1 MPVRETMKCD
11 EPCERRFASHPRVS
25 SSVARMRRLLLL
37 VGAIVFVDTMFFAA
51 LTPLLP
57 EFADELGLSKT
68 GAGILAGAYAA
79 GAFAGGI
86 PGGLA
91 AARLGVRPTLLLG
104 LAGMAITT
112 VTFGLADVYW
122 LLVAARLLQGLAS
135 SFSWTAAL
143 TWLVAAAP
151 PARRGELIG
160 AAMGSAIFGALFG
173 PVLGG
178 IASATSIEL
187 AFSSVAVLAFVLAV
201 WAWRTPAFAPGEPQP
216 VRLLFRA
223 ALDPRVASGVWFVA
237 LPGLFFGT
245 LGVLGPLRLD
255 ALGWGAVAI
264 GATWLVAAGLE
275 GSLAPV
281 IGRVS
286 DRRGRLAPLRAGLV
300 GSIPVAAAIPWLPRA
315 WLLALFVVLSGLTF
329 GTFWTPAMSL
339 LSDSAEAL
347 GLEHAYAF
355 ALVNMAWAPGAVAGA
370 AAGGAVAEATSDAVP
385 YLVLAAACVLSLA
398 ALTRIAGP
406 RMPIAASR

>member
-1 MPVRETMKCD
+1 V
-11 EPCERRFASHPRVS
+11 
-25 SSVARMRRLLLL
+25 RRLLLL

-57 EFADELGLSKT
+57 DFADDLGLSK
-68 GAGILAGAYAA
+68 GEAGVLAGAYAA
-79 GAFAGGI
+79 GAIVGAI

-91 AARLGVRPTLLLG
+91 AARLGVKPTLLLG
-104 LAGMAITT
+104 LAGMAVTT
-112 VTFGLADVYW
+112 VTFGFADAYG

-160 AAMGSAIFGALFG
+160 AAMGAAIFGALFG

-178 IASATSIEL
+178 VASVTSVEL
-187 AFSSVAVLAFVLAV
+187 AFSSVAVLAFGLGV
-201 WAWRTPAFAPGEPQP
+201 WAWRTPAFAPGAPQP
-216 VRLLFRA
+216 LRVLFRA
-223 ALDPRVASGVWFVA
+223 LLDARVAGGVWFVA
-237 LPGLFFGT
+237 LPALFFGT

-255 ALGWGAVAI
+255 ALGWGALAI

-275 GSLAPV
+275 GLLAPV
-281 IGRVS
+281 VGRVS
-286 DRRGRLAPLRAGLV
+286 DRRGRLAPLRAGLIC
-300 GSIPVAAAIPWLPRA
+300 SIPVVAAIPWLDRA
-315 WLLALFVVLSGLTF
+315 WLLAVFVVLSAVTV

-339 LSDSAEAL
+339 LSDSAEGL
-347 GLEHAYAF
+347 GLDHAYAF

-370 AAGGAVAEATSDAVP
+370 AAGGAVAQATSDAVP

-398 ALTRIAGP
+398 AVTRMLGP
-406 RMPIAASR
+406 RTAAA